1 MRHWVKKLRGSIL
14 VGVGYMLSPLSWWND
29 VFFNLPI
36 ALVVGYAIGWLHQGW
51 FFPGTI
57 AGYWLSNVVGMVMLQ
72 FGATDILWETEPR
85 RPRRDLLIGFGSS
98 TLYTLVI
105 VALVYCHILEI
116 PDFLTDLRP

>member
-1 MRHWVKKLRGSIL
+1 MTHWVKKLRGSVL
-14 VGVGYMLSPLSWWND
+14 LGVGYMLSPLSWWND

-51 FFPGTI
+51 FFPGAI

-72 FGATDILWETEPR
+72 FGATDIWWETEPR
-85 RPRRDLLIGFGSS
+85 RPRRDLLIGFSSS

-105 VALVYCHILEI
+105 MALVYCHILEI